1 LARPWNSGA
10 GCERL
15 KTMGAIREIDS
26 KLITETV
33 KQLFL
38 EANTCLGGDVLAA
51 LQKSLDQEESA
62 LGRQVLSRM
71 LENAAVAREE
81 AAPIC
86 QDTGLAVVFAELGQ
100 DVHVTGGLI
109 SEAITE
115 GVRQAYGEGFFRKS
129 VCDPLSRANTGD
141 NTPAVVHVEL
151 TAGDRIRLTAM
162 PKGGGSENMSTVSML
177 LPTAGREGIRRHVVE
192 AVLKAGPNPCPPV
205 IVGVGIG
212 GSIEEALII
221 AKKALLR
228 PLGQQNN
235 RDERLKDLERDILAD
250 VNRMGGGPQG
260 FGGSVSALAVH
271 VEMKPCHIA
280 SLPVAVNIQCHV
292 ARHREA
298 II

>member
-1 LARPWNSGA
+1 
-10 GCERL
+10 
-15 KTMGAIREIDS
+15 MGPIREIDS

-33 KQLFL
+33 KRLFL
-38 EANTCLGGDVLAA
+38 EANTCLGADVLTA
-51 LQKSLDQEESA
+51 LQISQVREESA
-62 LGRQVLSRM
+62 LGRQVLARI

-81 AAPIC
+81 SAPIC
-86 QDTGLAVVFAELGQ
+86 QDTGLAVVFVELGQ
-100 DVHVTGGLI
+100 GVHVAGGLLNA
-109 SEAITE
+109 AIEE
-115 GVRQAYGEGFFRKS
+115 GVRQAYAEGFFRKS

-141 NTPAVVHVEL
+141 NTPAVIHIL
-151 TAGDRIRLTAM
+151 IAAGDRIRLTVM
-162 PKGGGSENMSTVSML
+162 PKGGGSENMSSVTML
-177 LPTAGREGIRRHVVE
+177 LPTVGREGIRRHVVE
-192 AVLKAGPNPCPPV
+192 SVLKAGPNPCPPV

-212 GSIEEALII
+212 GSMEESLIL

-228 PLGQQNN
+228 PLGQKNS
-235 RDERLKDLERDILAD
+235 RDERLKDLEQDILAD

>member
-1 LARPWNSGA
+1 MAPV
-10 GCERL
+10 
-15 KTMGAIREIDS
+15 REIDS
-26 KLITETV
+26 KLVTETV
-33 KQLFL
+33 KRLFM
-38 EANTCLGGDVLAA
+38 EANTCLGEDVLASLKEA
-51 LQKSLDQEESA
+51 LAREESA
-62 LGRQVLSRM
+62 LGRQVLALM

-81 AAPIC
+81 SAPIC

-100 DVHVTGGLI
+100 DVHIAGGFFND
-109 SEAITE
+109 AIEE
-115 GVRQAYGEGFFRKS
+115 GVRQAYEEGYFRKS
-129 VCDPLSRANTGD
+129 VCDPLTRANTGD
-141 NTPAVVHVEL
+141 NTPAVIHVEIK
-151 TAGDRIRLTAM
+151 AGDRIRLAVM
-162 PKGGGSENMSTVSML
+162 PKGGGSENMSSVAML

-192 AVLKAGPNPCPPV
+192 SVLKAGPNPCPPV

-212 GSIEEALII
+212 GSIEEALIL

-228 PLGQQNN
+228 PLGRKNSS
-235 RDERLKDLERDILAD
+235 DERLSGLEQDILTD

-271 VEMKPCHIA
+271 VEMKACHIA

>member
-1 LARPWNSGA
+1 
-10 GCERL
+10 
-15 KTMGAIREIDS
+15 MGPIREIDS

-33 KQLFL
+33 KGLFL
-38 EANTCLGGDVLAA
+38 EANTCLGADVLAA
-51 LQKSLDQEESA
+51 LQISLAREESA
-62 LGRQVLSRM
+62 LGRQVLARM

-81 AAPIC
+81 SAPIC
-86 QDTGLAVVFAELGQ
+86 QDTGLAVVFVEIGQ
-100 DVHVTGGLI
+100 DVHVAGGLLND
-109 SEAITE
+109 AIEE

-141 NTPAVVHVEL
+141 NTPAVIHVEMV
-151 TAGDRIRLTAM
+151 AGDRVHLTVM
-162 PKGGGSENMSTVSML
+162 PKGGGSENMSSVSML

-192 AVLKAGPNPCPPV
+192 AVLKAGANPCPPV

-212 GSIEEALII
+212 GSIEESLIL
-221 AKKALLR
+221 AKKSLLR
-228 PLGQQNN
+228 PLGQKNS
-235 RDERLKDLERDILAD
+235 RDKRLNDLEQDILAD

-260 FGGSVSALAVH
+260 FGGTVSALAVH

>member
-1 LARPWNSGA
+1 MSP
-10 GCERL
+10 
-15 KTMGAIREIDS
+15 IREIDS

-33 KQLFL
+33 KRLFL
-38 EANTCLGGDVLAA
+38 KANTCLGADVLAA
-51 LQKSLDQEESA
+51 LQISLAREESA
-62 LGRQVLSRM
+62 LGRQVLARI

-81 AAPIC
+81 SAPIC
-86 QDTGLAVVFAELGQ
+86 QDTGLAVVFVELGQ
-100 DVHVTGGLI
+100 DVHVAGGLLNA
-109 SEAITE
+109 AIEE
-115 GVRQAYGEGFFRKS
+115 GVRQAYDEGFFRKS

-141 NTPAVVHVEL
+141 NTPAVIHVEIA
-151 TAGDRIRLTAM
+151 AGDRIRLTVM
-162 PKGGGSENMSTVSML
+162 PKGGGSENMSSVTML
-177 LPTAGREGIRRHVVE
+177 LPTAGSEGIRRHVVE
-192 AVLKAGPNPCPPV
+192 SVLKAGPNPCPPV

-212 GSIEEALII
+212 GSIEESLIL

-228 PLGQQNN
+228 PLGQENS
-235 RDERLKDLERDILAD
+235 RDERLNDLEQDILAD

-292 ARHREA
+292 ARHRDA

>member
-1 LARPWNSGA
+1 
-10 GCERL
+10 
-15 KTMGAIREIDS
+15 MGPIREIDS
-26 KLITETV
+26 KLVTETI
-33 KQLFL
+33 KRLFL
-38 EANTCLGGDVLAA
+38 EANTCLGADVLEA
-51 LQKSLDQEESA
+51 LKVSLAREESA
-62 LGRQVLSRM
+62 LGRQVLTLI

-81 AAPIC
+81 SVPIC
-86 QDTGLAVVFAELGQ
+86 QDTGLAVVFVELGQ
-100 DVHVTGGLI
+100 DVHMAGGLLND
-109 SEAITE
+109 AIEE

-141 NTPAVVHVEL
+141 NTPAVIHVEIG
-151 TAGDRIRLTAM
+151 AGDRIRLTVM
-162 PKGGGSENMSTVSML
+162 PKGGGSENMSSVAML

-212 GSIEEALII
+212 GSIEESLIL

-228 PLGQQNN
+228 PLGRKNS
-235 RDERLKDLERDILAD
+235 RDERLYGLEQDILAD

-260 FGGSVSALAVH
+260 YGGSVSALAVH

>member
-1 LARPWNSGA
+1 MSP
-10 GCERL
+10 
-15 KTMGAIREIDS
+15 IREIDS

-33 KQLFL
+33 KRLFL
-38 EANTCLGGDVLAA
+38 EANTCLGADVLAA
-51 LQKSLDQEESA
+51 LQISLAREESA
-62 LGRQVLSRM
+62 LGRQVLARI

-81 AAPIC
+81 SAPIC
-86 QDTGLAVVFAELGQ
+86 QDTGLAVVFVELGQ
-100 DVHVTGGLI
+100 DVHVAGGLLNA
-109 SEAITE
+109 AIEE
-115 GVRQAYGEGFFRKS
+115 GVRQAYDEGFFRKS

-141 NTPAVVHVEL
+141 NTPAVIHVEIA
-151 TAGDRIRLTAM
+151 AGDRIRLTVM
-162 PKGGGSENMSTVSML
+162 PKGGGSENMSSVTML
-177 LPTAGREGIRRHVVE
+177 LPTAGSEGIRRHVVE
-192 AVLKAGPNPCPPV
+192 SVLKAGPNPCPPV

-212 GSIEEALII
+212 GSIEEALIL

-228 PLGQQNN
+228 PLGQENS
-235 RDERLKDLERDILAD
+235 RDERLNDLEQDILAD

-292 ARHREA
+292 ARHRDA

>member
-1 LARPWNSGA
+1 
-10 GCERL
+10 
-15 KTMGAIREIDS
+15 MGAIREIDS

-33 KQLFL
+33 KRLFL
-38 EANTCLGGDVLAA
+38 EANTCLGADVLAA
-51 LQKSLDQEESA
+51 LQISLDREESA
-62 LGRQVLSRM
+62 LGRQVLARI

-86 QDTGLAVVFAELGQ
+86 QDTGLAVVFVELGQ
-100 DVHVTGGLI
+100 YVQVAGGLLNA
-109 SEAITE
+109 AIEE
-115 GVRQAYGEGFFRKS
+115 GVRQAYAEGYFRKS

-141 NTPAVVHVEL
+141 NTPAVIHVEIA
-151 TAGDRIRLTAM
+151 AGDRVRLTVM
-162 PKGGGSENMSTVSML
+162 PKGGGSENMSSVTML
-177 LPTAGREGIRRHVVE
+177 LPTAGSEGIRRHVVE

-212 GSIEEALII
+212 GSIEEALIL

-228 PLGQQNN
+228 PLGQKNG
-235 RDERLKDLERDILAD
+235 RDERLNDLEQDILAD

-292 ARHREA
+292 ARYREA

>member
-1 LARPWNSGA
+1 MNDQRQ
-10 GCERL
+10 
-15 KTMGAIREIDS
+15 MGAIREIAS
-26 KLITETV
+26 ELITATI

-38 EANTCLGGDVLAA
+38 EANTCLGADVLGA
-51 LQKSLDQEESA
+51 LQISLAREESA
-62 LGRQVLSRM
+62 LGRQVLTRI

-81 AAPIC
+81 SAPIC
-86 QDTGLAVVFAELGQ
+86 QDTGLAVVFVELGQ
-100 DVHVTGGLI
+100 DVHVAGGLLNA
-109 SEAITE
+109 AIEE
-115 GVRQAYGEGFFRKS
+115 GVRQAYDEGFFRKS

-141 NTPAVVHVEL
+141 NTPAVIHVEMA
-151 TAGDRIRLTAM
+151 AGDRVRLTVM
-162 PKGGGSENMSTVSML
+162 PKGGGSENMSSVAML

-192 AVLKAGPNPCPPV
+192 SVLKAGPNPCPPV

-212 GSIEEALII
+212 GSMEESLIL

-228 PLGQQNN
+228 PLGQKNG
-235 RDERLKDLERDILAD
+235 RDERLNELEQDIFAD

-260 FGGSVSALAVH
+260 FGGTVSALAVH

-292 ARHREA
+292 ARHRES

>member
-1 LARPWNSGA
+1 MSP
-10 GCERL
+10 
-15 KTMGAIREIDS
+15 IREIDS

-33 KQLFL
+33 KRLFL
-38 EANTCLGGDVLAA
+38 EANTCLGADVLAA
-51 LQKSLDQEESA
+51 LQISLAREESA
-62 LGRQVLSRM
+62 LGRQVLARI

-81 AAPIC
+81 SAPIC
-86 QDTGLAVVFAELGQ
+86 QDTGLAVVFVELGQ
-100 DVHVTGGLI
+100 DVHVAGGLLNG
-109 SEAITE
+109 AIEE
-115 GVRQAYGEGFFRKS
+115 GVRQAYDEGFFRKS

-141 NTPAVVHVEL
+141 NTPAVIHVEIA
-151 TAGDRIRLTAM
+151 AGDGIRLTVM
-162 PKGGGSENMSTVSML
+162 PKGGGSENMSSVTML
-177 LPTAGREGIRRHVVE
+177 LPTAGSEGIRRHVVE
-192 AVLKAGPNPCPPV
+192 SVLKAGPNPCPPV

-212 GSIEEALII
+212 GSIEESLIL

-228 PLGQQNN
+228 PLGQENS
-235 RDERLKDLERDILAD
+235 RDERLNDLEQDILAD

-292 ARHREA
+292 ARHRDA